1 MAMQADT
8 MSFFLPLQIRKTFP
22 QQPANIIPTSNMR
35 ELEIQMQLIY
45 LFQLFPKQSIVVQSG
60 KWISISGML
69 SELMLPNIRFRISV
83 SALLSENF
91 WYADKKRYPENSR
104 FYILPLLFCNLSH
117 YPLFFPVVH

>member
-1 MAMQADT
+1 MATQADT
-8 MSFFLPLQIRKTFP
+8 MSFFLPLQIRKTSP

-69 SELMLPNIRFRISV
+69 SELMLFLFQHCFQRISGM
-83 SALLSENF
+83 LIRNDIRRI
-91 WYADKKRYPENSR
+91 ADFIS
-104 FYILPLLFCNLSH
+104 
-117 YPLFFPVVH
+117 